1 MDRYL
6 ESASRDQAS
15 SSTRRSDAW
24 ARSHFDVDLDGGF
37 QNRVHRR
44 RDVMLDC
51 LTASCSALQCQ
62 LDKVGLQYRNVSSL
76 TDEGS
81 SEDGRGQ
88 DPFVA
93 GSYRINS
100 ATWKDWETTLDTGGV
115 VWSGALHTHIMHAG
129 SLGTGDTKGRRD
141 ADADCS
147 IRAIR

>member
-6 ESASRDQAS
+6 ESASRDQGGT
-15 SSTRRSDAW
+15 TRRSDAW
-24 ARSHFDVDLDGGF
+24 ASSHFDVDLDGGF

-44 RDVMLDC
+44 GDVMLDC

-62 LDKVGLQYRNVSSL
+62 LDKVGLQYRNISNL

-81 SEDGRGQ
+81 REEDGRGQ
-88 DPFVA
+88 DPFAA

-100 ATWKDWETTLDTGGV
+100 ATWKDWETSLDTGGV
-115 VWSGALHTHIMHAG
+115 VWSGALHTRMMHAG
-129 SLGTGDTKGRRD
+129 SRPTGAKWRRD
-141 ADADCS
+141 VEADCS